1 MSIFANFTGLTQV
14 FYMKRTPFKVFT
26 LLALCST
33 VIVSCGGDGEN
44 GDTIDQEVFDPN
56 SSLNTVFDGK
66 IFSIPSPVQTAY
78 LIKSLDLPFDAS
90 LMHDDQSVGN
100 YVTDY
105 KQALNLGIY
114 GTDLGYSTL
123 YDQKSTTIKYLR
135 SVEKLTSE
143 LGLDAAFDTSFL
155 KRFEENNGNEDSMI
169 LLMSDAFRKSDNFLK
184 HANRKSTAALILTG
198 GWVESIYF
206 ACRLN
211 EKKSSP
217 DIQRR
222 IGEQK
227 QSLGSIIDLLTEYN
241 KGGSNDGLI
250 EMFKD
255 LKLSFD
261 KIEMNYEYAAPETDA
276 DKKLT
281 TFHHSLD
288 IVIDDV
294 ILKEIL
300 TKIEAIRSN
309 ITKA

>member
-1 MSIFANFTGLTQV
+1 MKQLPLVRYTSI
-14 FYMKRTPFKVFT
+14 
-26 LLALCST
+26 LLCGAILASCS
-33 VIVSCGGDGEN
+33 GDPEN
-44 GDTIDQEVFDPN
+44 QDNIDEEVLDPN

-78 LIKSLDLPFDAS
+78 LIKSLDLPFDGT
-90 LMHDDQSVGN
+90 LLNDDELVGN
-100 YVTDY
+100 YVTDH

-123 YDQKSTTIKYLR
+123 YDQKSTTMRYLR
-135 SVEKLTSE
+135 CVEKLTAD

-169 LLMSDAFRKSDNFLK
+169 LLMSDAFRKADNFLK

-198 GWVESIYF
+198 GWIESIYF
-206 ACRLN
+206 ACQLN
-211 EKKSSP
+211 GKKSSP

-227 QSLGSIIDLLTEYN
+227 QTLNSIIDLLTEYN

-250 EMFKD
+250 AELND
-255 LKLSFD
+255 LRTSFD
-261 KIEMNYEYAAPETDA
+261 KIEMNYEYAAPETDK
-276 DKKLT
+276 DKHMT

-288 IVIDDV
+288 IAIDDV
-294 ILKEIL
+294 ILGEIK

-309 ITKA
+309 IIKA